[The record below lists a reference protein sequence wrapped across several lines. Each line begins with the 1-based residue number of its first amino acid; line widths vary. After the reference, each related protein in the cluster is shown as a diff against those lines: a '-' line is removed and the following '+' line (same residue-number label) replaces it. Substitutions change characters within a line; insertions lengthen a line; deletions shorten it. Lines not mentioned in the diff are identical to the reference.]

1 MNTYAIDNVRGR
13 DLSITVD
20 QSLQG
25 YRAYGIAFNDDAD
38 IVEETESRQY
48 IGYCTADVLVSIAGD
63 LTNGDDDTRDATD
76 IWDAINSAGL
86 FCHCD

>member
-1 MNTYAIDNVRGR
+1 MTSYAIDNVRGR
-13 DLSITVD
+13 DLSINVD

-25 YRAYGIAFNDDAD
+25 HRAYGIAFTDDAA
-38 IVEETESRQY
+38 IVAETESRQY